1 MNIHMLLELGSFI
14 AVNILVTYL
23 TVMYLELL
31 EELDFIIILIFMDN
45 LDHQILSLIL
55 RKNLREFLDDFIYPF
70 VLRI

>member
-1 MNIHMLLELGSFI
+1 MLLELGSFV
-14 AVNILVTYL
+14 AVNMLVTYL